1 MADDDKDLVSQVKI
15 EGTDEATQQLVDFA
29 NKGGEAFDKLGDKAD
44 SASKK
49 VDKSTDQIGDSAK
62 KSGDALNKLGKV
74 DISGVAQKN
83 ATQLNEISR
92 AMEGLTRSA
101 VKVGKDLASFATRV
115 AGLTAAAAAAAT
127 GIGALAVSVAK
138 SQNTQASAF
147 EQTNKA
153 QQAAVQ
159 TSLSAEQASLNLASQ
174 QRQLNDQLARGTITY
189 DQFSASM
196 DQNRSAYKEQIRA
209 TQDLEFAQES
219 ARIETERLQKQ
230 LADRK
235 AYQTLIDTYGG
246 PLASALTSL
255 GNSLIQLKNDFM
267 DAFGPGIAQV
277 ISIVTDALSAS
288 GSTISQMFSEMGQQL
303 STFVQQNGPAIRSAL
318 VSIGTAFRE
327 IFTGVLDAMPQL
339 LNIFNNQLVPAFVT
353 LKGYLDS
360 VRDGINSIFGTNF
373 STGALVII
381 AILGQLTGSFKLLFG
396 TLQVGIG
403 VFRLVS
409 AMLGSTFNLNP
420 IGLAIG
426 ALIIS
431 LTLLYSNWDRV
442 VEFITTTWG
451 ALVTKI
457 DTGRQQITDWFSNLG
472 DGLKQAFD
480 DAIQWVQDKWQ
491 GLLDFFSSLP
501 EIVGAIFTSIGQ
513 SIIDAFNYALG
524 VVKSVFMRWIE
535 DIKAPLQPVL
545 DMIKAVAA
553 FAGGGGSAS
562 GGGEQSFSGGG
573 RVRGPGT
580 STSDSIAAWLSN
592 NEFVM
597 RAKAVRKYGVS
608 FMRAVNS
615 GTLNLDRIQRF
626 AAGGLVSAITPVG
639 LGFNAHTAMSGGA
652 GGDSG
657 GILNLSID
665 GQSFEGLRIPDR
677 DTAEALVR
685 YTVQRRMTSGG
696 KPPAWS
702 VPRR

>member
-235 AYQTLIDTYGG
+235 VYQTLIDTYGG

-288 GSTISQMFSEMGQQL
+288 GSTISQLFSEMGQQL
-303 STFVQQNGPAIRSAL
+303 STFVQQNGPAIRNAL

-327 IFTGVLDAMPQL
+327 IFTGVLNAMPQL

-442 VEFITTTWG
+442 VEFITTSWG
-451 ALVTKI
+451 ALVAKI

-472 DGLKQAFD
+472 DGLKQTFD

-491 GLLDFFSSLP
+491 ELLDFFSSLP
-501 EIVGAIFTSIGQ
+501 ETTSGIFTSVGQ
-513 SIIDAFNYALG
+513 SIIDTFNTAIDTVTQTVTGWVDKLKG
-524 VVKSVFMRWIE
+524 L
-535 DIKAPLQPVL
+535 LQPII
-545 DMIKAVAA
+545 DMINAI
-553 FAGGGGSAS
+553 AGGGSGSAS

-608 FMRAVNS
+608 FMRAINS

-665 GQSFEGLRIPDR
+665 GQSFDGLRIPDR